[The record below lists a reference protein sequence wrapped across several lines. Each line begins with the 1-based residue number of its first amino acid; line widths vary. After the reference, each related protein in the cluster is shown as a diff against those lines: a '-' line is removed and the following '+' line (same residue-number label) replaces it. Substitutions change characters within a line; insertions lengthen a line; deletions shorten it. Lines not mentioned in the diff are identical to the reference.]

1 MKLCETR
8 KGITGSYLKF
18 AKVCLT
24 DLSKASSDHR
34 DSSKNMSKMKLY
46 IYIYI
51 WYFLNIANGEIT

>member
-51 WYFLNIANGEIT
+51 YGIF